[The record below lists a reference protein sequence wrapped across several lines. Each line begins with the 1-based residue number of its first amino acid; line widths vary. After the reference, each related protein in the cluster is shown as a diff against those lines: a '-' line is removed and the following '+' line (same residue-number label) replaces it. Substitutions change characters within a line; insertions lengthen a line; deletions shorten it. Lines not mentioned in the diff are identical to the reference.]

1 MYTGVKESKSWWTL
15 GDFNDLIYH
24 GSVKAFIITESEIRH
39 FHVFSL
45 SYSQLFNSIAK
56 EKHIDWS
63 HSVCIYKYGGAQHQM
78 YFVIYYTLA
87 SPPT

>member
-1 MYTGVKESKSWWTL
+1 MTFWLAYL
-15 GDFNDLIYH
+15 IFNDFIYH

-45 SYSQLFNSIAK
+45 SYSQLFDSIAK

-63 HSVCIYKYGGAQHQM
+63 HSN
-78 YFVIYYTLA
+78 
-87 SPPT
+87 